1 MMAPT
6 KIKKLTKKN
15 RKRLEKLV
23 VILQQRE
30 QSEAIIDRLNRVNL
44 QLNPIV
50 EEVIEVTE
58 EVTE

>member
-23 VILQQRE
+23 VILQARE